1 MDVLTRATFNAAR
14 DGDKSAVLLMEQA
27 ASEGSKEAEGI
38 LLQLT
43 RENMAET
50 GEQDFVLAFT
60 RTAAANELLHRAYLS
75 GNGTKW

>member
-1 MDVLTRATFNAAR
+1 MDVLTRATFIAAR
-14 DGDKSAVLLMEQA
+14 DGDPSAVLLMERA

-60 RTAAANELLHRAYLS
+60 RTAAANEILHRAYLNANS
-75 GNGTKW
+75 V